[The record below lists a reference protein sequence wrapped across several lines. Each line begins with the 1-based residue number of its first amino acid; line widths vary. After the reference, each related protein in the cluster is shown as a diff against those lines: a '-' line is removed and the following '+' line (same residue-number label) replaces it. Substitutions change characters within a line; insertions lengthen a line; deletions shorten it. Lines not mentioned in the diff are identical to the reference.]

1 DGDFLSQSDIQV
13 HPGYVQLG
21 SQLLGDSQFA
31 SIFRV
36 SPNSIQAIT
45 DRMILNGDLYVD
57 GDITALAVQ
66 AIEGN
71 FARLF
76 AARVTAGS
84 VHADYVEGFAGRFTS
99 LYTLNA
105 NIERLVAQ
113 KVFTDAVIT
122 KSLDAIE
129 INAGRV
135 RSAIL
140 EADVITGDH

>member
-1 DGDFLSQSDIQV
+1 
-13 HPGYVQLG
+13 
-21 SQLLGDSQFA
+21 
-31 SIFRV
+31 
-36 SPNSIQAIT
+36 
-45 DRMILNGDLYVD
+45 
-57 GDITALAVQ
+57 Q

-140 EADVITGDH
+140 EADVITGDHLAVGTTMINKLFATSGRIDQLITKNHFVTNVKAMSIEAVEGQFSSLM